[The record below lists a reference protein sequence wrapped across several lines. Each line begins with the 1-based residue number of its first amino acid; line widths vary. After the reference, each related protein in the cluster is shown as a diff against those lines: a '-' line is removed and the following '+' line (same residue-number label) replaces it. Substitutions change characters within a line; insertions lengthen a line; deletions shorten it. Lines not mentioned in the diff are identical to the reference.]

1 MKITRW
7 FRAAALL
14 TFLWFI
20 GCGGDGA
27 TENANIQKNEPSGFT
42 LMEVFKGEGAL
53 EEAWDAIDGAMVN
66 EEFSK
71 TVNTNTA
78 DFITF
83 SQATHALLTASPTLL
98 PDLLGTDVKELL
110 ACLTAPDPSIKS
122 SPGAQAFHGG
132 KTTTEHLNGL
142 YALLDEISDSPQQE
156 GYVNQMLH
164 RIIGYFLGTKTPLE
178 ISADMQ
184 ELVDDINKPDFHNDF
199 LDLTTI
205 LGKLLIRSD
214 YSMWKNSD
222 GDLLNAADID
232 PAVHENLNLGNVVEG
247 VHSLLNGFNEVMA
260 DETTR
265 LAVHQTIRSLG
276 SIFDPQLEL
285 DRVLRNLLCEL
296 EDRLT
301 PGGAIYESNPAY
313 NENSAQI
320 YSNTELSRVVR
331 EFAPYLL
338 QYFLRADREMALISD
353 SYGDK
358 PYPLGILGRN
368 FDRMAWDMEGARI
381 EESIYDLLRY
391 DLWGRDRVTDPEAF
405 HTSFL
410 ENLMFFASLGS
421 HIGYLDG
428 GETNEGLAS
437 SHPNSEHGH
446 GEGAGTITVN
456 DTLFAMR
463 THKTKVLGM
472 IPLGMYDI
480 ALQTDD
486 WKYMFRARAPYTAS
500 TEALDMAPYGFRYN
514 QDYPIGL
521 MVAGTPGDMGSP
533 TGGRPMMQPN
543 GEPVVNGYRPYCPTG
558 VEDDNI
564 ALNTMSAS
572 TRAAWHAEGP
582 YYCAPETGEIVA
594 FDGRNWEITY
604 TPGGRV
610 YAWIHRPSED
620 PESWEYYYPSQ
631 FEGQTME
638 DQASLNV
645 QYGQVTHAVFTSN
658 IDFGDSGT
666 YNANIFAGVTISL
679 GPDKSFSIKFNKLR
693 RYLRDDVVGMINESY
708 RNAIGGPD
716 SAPICFTY
724 DHNGKKYFRIIS
736 PYGTIALTNW
746 ATTNPLKTFFTTNPD
761 DTALTIAPNAIE
773 LSDKNTVLEISV
785 DGAPPVTVDFTSP
798 SHPWTREMIMARLL
812 DAGLNV
818 LPFGSGIEILGATG
832 DPEVG
837 GITATNISGNG
848 VEELL
853 GGYGSTL
860 HRYVN
865 RMERYRGTFRS
876 DYYLGKLGDDFY
888 TVAYDTQG
896 NLVMPTVNKGEIAGS
911 LVVNEIIG
919 DSNPKRECATHEEAL
934 FRNYQFFFAERKF
947 ILVMPIHAT
956 ALGSEAAFIFQVMEA
971 NGYTGFMNGRK
982 YLGNQVW
989 AKKRGDGPSTLPGD
1003 YRMCIRVKITTL
1015 GGIAMSEE
1023 SVYDETID
1031 CGVAFNAVFP
1041 HNSAV
1046 IYRMGFPR
1054 APMMTHGTDAEGN
1067 PVTDYLVGS
1076 QDFEV
1081 GDEIWQNRNAT
1092 LVILQALWGAL
1103 HSQTDVGYESTRGG
1117 MLSFFDMMTYL
1128 LKPLFYYQKGAEHL
1142 PKEER
1147 DWPTKCWKPRI
1158 IDGRNF
1164 LLSSAEFYGE
1174 GKSMES
1180 METWYGSEEERA
1192 YYRPAKVPTP
1202 ITMLTDSDPYGE
1214 KSPDG
1219 TPARCDGL
1227 LAVLTEYDV
1236 DAGGPPRSRLL
1247 TGALTLFQRLG
1258 DEAFDDPA
1266 GAYAPADLD
1275 QEKASWGP
1283 RRKILYGLEQIA
1295 SAVRMTKAE
1304 GTALNES
1311 KNTPTL
1317 FPDWLFAQ
1325 GTVDAPTHMRK
1336 EDLLLDWGIDL
1347 LVGENASEGKEGR
1360 GLANYPDERP
1370 TDADWQDLTDTVDL
1384 LSAILHDSSPYNVT
1398 ELFLSFLDAVM
1409 ARPEPYNRED
1419 LAGALYGLGR
1429 LFAQYD
1435 NEKDRWVH
1443 QGEEGFD
1450 PLYRILKERLP
1461 AIHDAFKDDTGANY
1475 HATLVILNE
1484 FLKENGLVE
1493 ALVDD
1498 VTIPSGWGAI
1508 IQDLT
1513 LFLGK
1518 ETVTEHDPL
1527 WATLASLLKDL
1538 ARAVDVAQDITKLWE
1553 VYDRYGIQVND

>member
-14 TFLWFI
+14 TLLSLT
-20 GCGGDGA
+20 GCGGNGA
-27 TENANIQKNEPSGFT
+27 TEDANIQKNEPSGFT
-42 LMEVFKGEGAL
+42 LMDVFKGEGAL
-53 EEAWDAIDGAMVN
+53 EEAWDAIDGSLVN
-66 EEFSK
+66 EKFSK
-71 TVNTNTA
+71 TVNANPA
-78 DFITF
+78 QFVTF

-98 PDLLGTDVKELL
+98 PELLGMDVKELL
-110 ACLTAPDPSIKS
+110 SCLTASAPSTKA
-122 SPGAQAFHGG
+122 SPGVQAFHGE
-132 KTTTEHLNGL
+132 KTTAEQLQGL
-142 YALLDEISDSPQQE
+142 YALLDQLSDSPQHE
-156 GYVNQMLH
+156 GYANQMLH
-164 RIIGYFLGTKTPLE
+164 RIIGYVLGTKTPLE
-178 ISADMQ
+178 ISEDMQ

-199 LDLTTI
+199 LDLTTL

-214 YSMWKNSD
+214 YSMWKNAD

-232 PAVHENLNLGNVVEG
+232 PTVHANLNLGNIVEG
-247 VHSLLNGFNEVMA
+247 VHALLNGFNEVMT
-260 DETTR
+260 DETAR
-265 LAVHQTIRSLG
+265 LAVHQTIRGLG
-276 SIFDPQLEL
+276 SILDPQLNL
-285 DRVLRNLLCEL
+285 DGMMRNLLCEL

-301 PGGAIYESNPAY
+301 AGGAIYEGDPVY
-313 NENSAQI
+313 NENSAQV
-320 YSNTELSRVVR
+320 YSNAELSLVVR

-358 PYPLGILGRN
+358 PYPLGVLGRN

-391 DLWGRDRVTDPEAF
+391 DLWGRDRVSDPEAF

-437 SHPNSEHGH
+437 SHPNYDHGH

-456 DTLFAMR
+456 DTLFAMK
-463 THKTKVLGM
+463 THKTAG
-472 IPLGMYDI
+472 LGMYQI
-480 ALQTDD
+480 ALQDDD
-486 WKYMFRARAPYTAS
+486 WKYMFRARAPYTVSS
-500 TEALDMAPYGFRYN
+500 TDADMAPYGFRYDQN
-514 QDYPIGL
+514 YPIGL

-533 TGGRPMMQPN
+533 EGGKPKMVSDD
-543 GEPVVNGYRPYCPTG
+543 EPALNGYRPYCPTG

-572 TRAAWHAEGP
+572 MRAAWHAEGP
-582 YYCAPETGEIVA
+582 YYCTAKTGETVA
-594 FDGRNWEITY
+594 FDGRSWEVTH

-610 YAWIHRPSED
+610 YAWIHKPSED

-631 FEGQTME
+631 YEGQAME
-638 DQASLNV
+638 DQASLSV
-645 QYGQVTHAVFTSN
+645 QYGPATHALFTSDVN
-658 IDFGDSGT
+658 LKGGVNNPLSIDSKLE
-666 YNANIFAGVTISL
+666 IKL
-679 GPDKSFSIKFNKLR
+679 GPDHQRVIAFTDIRL
-693 RYLRDDVVGMINESY
+693 YYRDEIVAMINDAFGETVCY
-708 RNAIGGPD
+708 P
-716 SAPICFTY
+716 Y
-724 DHNGKKYFRIIS
+724 DTNDGEYLQIVS
-736 PYGTIALTNW
+736 PYGQVFLNNTYY
-746 ATTNPLKTFFTTNPD
+746 NPLARFFKTDELIGSELTT
-761 DTALTIAPNAIE
+761 APNAFRISAE
-773 LSDKNTVLEISV
+773 NTAIEISV
-785 DGAPPVTVDFTSP
+785 DNSPSVTVSFTTP
-798 SHPWTREMIMARLL
+798 SRTWTREMIMARLL

-818 LPFGSGIEILGATG
+818 LPFGSGFEILGTSG

-837 GITATNISGNG
+837 GITATDISGSG

-853 GGYGSTL
+853 GGSGSTL

-865 RMERYRGTFRS
+865 RMERYRGSFRS
-876 DYYLGKLGDDFY
+876 DYYLGKLGGDFY
-888 TVAYDTQG
+888 TVAYDDQG
-896 NLVMPTVNKGEIAGS
+896 NLAMPKVNEGDIAGS

-947 ILVMPIHAT
+947 ILVMPIHVT

-989 AKKRGDGPSTLPGD
+989 AKKRDDGQSTLPGD
-1003 YRMCIRVKITTL
+1003 YRMCIRVISKGLI
-1015 GGIAMSEE
+1015 GSIAVTQT
-1023 SVYDETID
+1023 SVYNETID

-1046 IYRMGFPR
+1046 IYRLGFPR

-1081 GDEIWQNRNAT
+1081 GDAIWQNRNAT

-1142 PKEER
+1142 PKEDR
-1147 DWPTKCWKPRI
+1147 NWPTKCWKPRI
-1158 IDGRNF
+1158 IDGHNF

-1174 GKSMES
+1174 GKP
-1180 METWYGSEEERA
+1180 METWYGSEEERG
-1192 YYRPAKVPTP
+1192 YYRPAKIPTL
-1202 ITMLTDSDPYGE
+1202 ITILTDSDPYGE

-1219 TPARCDGL
+1219 TPARCDSL

-1236 DAGGPPRSRLL
+1236 NAGGPPRSRLL
-1247 TGALTLFQRLG
+1247 TGALTLVQRLG
-1258 DEAFDDPA
+1258 DKAFDDPA
-1266 GAYAPADLD
+1266 GAYAPDDLD
-1275 QEKASWGP
+1275 LEKAHWGP
-1283 RRKILYGLEQIA
+1283 RRKILYGLEQIT

-1304 GTALNES
+1304 GTALNET

-1317 FPDWLFAQ
+1317 FPAWLFAQ
-1325 GTVDAPTHMRK
+1325 GPLDAPTHMRE

-1347 LVGENASEGKEGR
+1347 LVGEDAREGKEGR

-1370 TDADWQDLTDTVDL
+1370 TDADWQDLTDTVDM

-1398 ELFLSFLDAVM
+1398 ELLLSFLDAVM

-1435 NEKDRWVH
+1435 NEKGRWVH

-1450 PLYRILKERLP
+1450 PLYRILKERVP
-1461 AIHDAFKDDTGANY
+1461 AIHDAFKDDTGATY

-1498 VTIPSGWGAI
+1498 VTIPSGWGTI

-1538 ARAVDVAQDITKLWE
+1538 ARAVDVARDITKLRE